1 MPTYTPPLR
10 DMQFVMYEVLN
21 VVEDFKAM
29 PKHADIDADT
39 INSVLEEAGKF
50 AAEVTFPLNISGDT
64 EGCKLDQATHEVKTP
79 AGFKEAYGKFVEGGW
94 PGLSCDPA
102 YGGQGLPLVVNQ
114 CFYEMLNSAN
124 QAWTMYPGLT
134 HGAYASLHTH
144 GTDEQK
150 ATYLHKMT
158 SGEWTGTMCLT
169 EPHCGTDLGLMR
181 TKAEAQPDGT
191 YKITGNK
198 IFISAGEH
206 DMAGNIIHLVLAR
219 LADAPPGIKGVSLFI
234 VPKFLVNKD
243 GTLGARNSI
252 YCGGLEHKMGIHGN
266 ATAQIVIDGA
276 IGTLVGQP
284 NKGMQGMFVM
294 MNAARLGVGNQ
305 SLGLTEVAYQNAL
318 AYAKDR
324 IQMRSLS
331 GPKAKDKPADPII
344 VHPDVRKMLLTAR
357 AYAEG
362 GRALAIFCAVL
373 LEKVHSHPDEKVR
386 KDSDEML
393 SLLTPIVKAFTTDN
407 GHIAANAC
415 MQVFGG
421 HGFIKEWGMEQFV
434 RDNRINM
441 IYEGTNTI
449 QSLDLLGR
457 KVLGNNGATLKKFGK
472 LVGALV
478 AEEGVN
484 EKMAEFINPLAY
496 LGDQLTKL
504 TTEIGFKGFQNAD
517 EVGAAAVDY
526 LRVAGHLVHG
536 YLWARMAQVALRE
549 IASAESEKRPV
560 DPFYLAKL
568 QTARFY
574 FARLFPETATLLR
587 TARSGAK
594 VLLDTEAVFA

>member
-10 DMQFVMYEVLN
+10 DMQFVMHELLKVTDEY
-21 VVEDFKAM
+21 KAM
-29 PKHADIDADT
+29 PRHAEVDADT
-39 INSVLEEAGKF
+39 INAVLEEGGKF
-50 AAEVTFPLNISGDT
+50 AAEVTFPLNISGDE
-64 EGCKLDQATHEVKTP
+64 EGCTLDKKTHEVTTP
-79 AGFKEAYGKFVEGGW
+79 KGFRQAYQKYVEGGW
-94 PGLSCDPA
+94 PALSCDPE
-102 YGGQGLPLVVNQ
+102 YGGQGLPFTLNQ

-124 QAWTMYPGLT
+124 QAWTMYPGLS
-134 HGAYASLHTH
+134 HGAYECLHAH
-144 GTDEQK
+144 GTAEQK
-150 ATYLHKMT
+150 ATYLPKLV

-169 EPHCGTDLGLMR
+169 EPHCGTDLGLLR
-181 TKAEAQPDGT
+181 TKAEPQADGT

-206 DMAGNIIHLVLAR
+206 DMAPNILHLVLAR
-219 LADAPPGIKGVSLFI
+219 LPDAPQGSKGISLFI

-243 GTLGARNSI
+243 GSPGARNGV

-266 ATAQIVIDGA
+266 ATAQLVLENA
-276 IGTLVGQP
+276 VGTLVGEP
-284 NKGMQGMFVM
+284 NKGLAAMFVM

-305 SLGLTEVAYQNAL
+305 SLGLTEVAFQNAL

-331 GPKAKDKPADPII
+331 GTKAKDKPADPII
-344 VHPDVRKMLLTAR
+344 VHPDVRKMLLTAK

-362 GRALAIFCAVL
+362 GRALAIYCTL
-373 LEKVHSHPDEKVR
+373 LLDKELHHPDEKVR
-386 KDSDEML
+386 KDSAEIVA
-393 SLLTPIVKAFTTDN
+393 LLTPIVKAFLTDN
-407 GHIAANAC
+407 GHISTNAC

-441 IYEGTNTI
+441 IYEGTNTV

-472 LVGALV
+472 LVAQLV
-478 AEEGVN
+478 EEEGVN
-484 EKMAEFINPLAY
+484 EKMAEFINPIAY
-496 LGDQLTKL
+496 LGDQMTKF
-504 TTEIGFKGFQNAD
+504 TTELGFKAFQNAD

-526 LRVAGHLVHG
+526 LRVLGHLVFG
-536 YLWARMAQVALRE
+536 YFWARMAQVALRE
-549 IASAESEKRPV
+549 IEAGNT
-560 DPFYLAKL
+560 DPFYQAKL

-574 FARLFPETATLLR
+574 FAKLFPETATLMR
-587 TARSGAK
+587 TARAGAK
-594 VLLDTEAVFA
+594 VLLDTDAALA